1 MHDCC
6 VYTSLRH
13 PARSF
18 ISFQKLLE
26 LLLFLICLLLSNI
39 FGRYCTCLSI
49 PVSLLDAPEGGEK
62 GSGGAAPIG
71 DELDIFGPM
80 VSNPLPSS
88 NNTQQAQVMHSLSLS
103 FISCLSLQAG
113 CNTQSL
119 QRKHTQQTHH
129 PPCTWR
135 HTRSEDHIKAN
146 PVDSLLLN

>member
-88 NNTQQAQVMHSLSLS
+88 NNTQQAQVMHSLSVFHQLL
-103 FISCLSLQAG
+103 ITAGRLQHTESAEKTHTA
-113 CNTQSL
+113 NTPSAL
-119 QRKHTQQTHH
+119 YVAAHT
-129 PPCTWR
+129 
-135 HTRSEDHIKAN
+135 
-146 PVDSLLLN
+146 L

>member
-88 NNTQQAQVMHSLSLS
+88 NNTQQAQVMHSLSVFHQLL
-103 FISCLSLQAG
+103 ITAGRLQHRV
-113 CNTQSL
+113 CREKTHS
-119 QRKHTQQTHH
+119 KHTIRLVRGDTHSLRIISKQT
-129 PPCTWR
+129 PQT
-135 HTRSEDHIKAN
+135 
-146 PVDSLLLN
+146 LFY